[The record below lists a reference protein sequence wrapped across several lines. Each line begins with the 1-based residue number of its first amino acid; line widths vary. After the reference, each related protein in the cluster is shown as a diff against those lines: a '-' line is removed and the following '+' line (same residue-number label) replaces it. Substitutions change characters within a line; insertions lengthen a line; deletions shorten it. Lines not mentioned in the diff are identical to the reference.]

1 MGWGGL
7 GWRRKRLFS
16 KLPDCWLKLGRRSP
30 GPAGPFSPLS
40 TFAPSV
46 VLLLCCCVVVSGISD
61 VLCRST
67 CARSVHASFV
77 LVRART
83 YRTIVH
89 TYCAALSCTVLFC
102 SVLQVTIHIS
112 LLVHIRTG
120 AQHHTSH
127 ITTPLSLYETTRH
140 IPPDLFRSQ
149 PKKKKPLTSPTPNHH
164 GNISSIPAQHGD
176 GDHPQL
182 SKPLG
187 LISCIL
193 VFLYVHTVLWNN
205 VSPRFQTTGIL
216 H

>member
-1 MGWGGL
+1 METQTPFL
-7 GWRRKRLFS
+7 QITRLLVEAREEIPRPRWTFF
-16 KLPDCWLKLGRRSP
+16 PPFNFCAFRNLKKCRCRI
-30 GPAGPFSPLS
+30 
-40 TFAPSV
+40 V
-46 VLLLCCCVVVSGISD
+46 VVLLCCCVVVSGISD

-77 LVRART
+77 LVRACT

-149 PKKKKPLTSPTPNHH
+149 PKKKPLTSPTPNHH

-176 GDHPQL
+176 GDHPQP
-182 SKPLG
+182 SQPLG

-193 VFLYVHTVLWNN
+193 VCTY
-205 VSPRFQTTGIL
+205 RIME
-216 H
+216 